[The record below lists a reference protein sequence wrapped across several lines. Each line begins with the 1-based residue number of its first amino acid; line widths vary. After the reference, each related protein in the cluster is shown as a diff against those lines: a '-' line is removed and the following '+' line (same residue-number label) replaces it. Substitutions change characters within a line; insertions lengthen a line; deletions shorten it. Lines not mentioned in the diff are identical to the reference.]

1 MEGIKKEVIDLLDEK
16 LMGYIIEDTRHLISI
31 FEDHISKKDYSVFS
45 KFEKFGEKI
54 QNVIELSFKY
64 VKKSE
69 KTISCDVA
77 WILLDL
83 NDLKNTIRDCDYKF
97 EKYDE
102 FFEEPQLVM
111 DLDSFIHDTA
121 SGYLIQRE
129 HYFSVDDVIAYKNKM
144 EAEIESNNQRIK
156 KNKEKRNKYINDRK
170 GVVEE
175 WLKDHVKLDF
185 DWSVLSVEETKI
197 LRDALNTELKSIS
210 LSLLQRK
217 FGMGFARAVTIVEH
231 LEECG
236 AISTIEEAK
245 ELGLEESEQI
255 VLITI

>member
-16 LMGYIIEDTRHLISI
+16 LMDYIIEDTRHLISA
-31 FEDHISKKDYSVFS
+31 FEDHVSKKDYDVFS
-45 KFEKFGEKI
+45 KYDKFIEKI

-64 VKKSE
+64 VKKTE

-83 NDLKNTIRDCDYKF
+83 NDLKKVIRNCDYKF
-97 EKYDE
+97 EEYDD

-129 HYFSVDDVIAYKNKM
+129 HYFSVDDVLAYKNKM
-144 EAEIESNNQRIK
+144 EAEIESTNERIK
-156 KNKEKRNKYINDRK
+156 KNKEKREKYVNDKK
-170 GVVEE
+170 GIVEE
-175 WLKDHVKLDF
+175 WLKDHVKIDF
-185 DWSVLSVEETKI
+185 DCSILSVEETKI

-217 FGMGFARAVTIVEH
+217 YGMGFARAVMIVEH
-231 LEECG
+231 LEDCG
-236 AISTIEEAK
+236 AISTVEEAK
-245 ELGLEESEQI
+245 EMGLEKSEQI
-255 VLITI
+255 VLVRI